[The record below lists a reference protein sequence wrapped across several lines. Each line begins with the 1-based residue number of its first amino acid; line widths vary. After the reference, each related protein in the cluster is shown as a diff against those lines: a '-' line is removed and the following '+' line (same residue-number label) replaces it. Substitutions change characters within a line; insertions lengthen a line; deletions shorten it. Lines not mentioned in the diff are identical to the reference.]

1 MSRELLEATVKLM
14 LKNTVITLELFFFA
28 LVLSM
33 FLGLL
38 LAVGRRSR
46 IRPLSTLIRLYLL
59 VMRGTPLILQLMFF
73 YYGPYYIFGMTPL
86 PRVTA
91 AIVGLSLN
99 SAAYSCEIFRAGIES
114 VSVGQQE
121 AAKVLGFS
129 RYQTFTKI
137 TLPQVVKHV
146 LPPFSNECMAL
157 VKNTSL
163 AQIIGVVE
171 LFRVA
176 NIQMSKYFST
186 IPLLIAALF
195 YLVMCT
201 VIERVFYLLEK
212 RYSYYR

>member
-1 MSRELLEATVKLM
+1 MSRELLKATVKLM
-14 LKNTVITLELFFFA
+14 FQNTLVTLELFFAA
-28 LVLSM
+28 LALSM
-33 FLGLL
+33 ILGLL
-38 LAVGRRSR
+38 LAVGRRSG
-46 IRPLSTLIRLYLL
+46 IRPLSTLVRFYLL

-73 YYGPYYIFGMTPL
+73 YYGPYYIFGATL
-86 PRVTA
+86 PRMTA
-91 AIVGLSLN
+91 AIVGLALN
-99 SAAYSCEIFRAGIES
+99 SAAYTCEVYRAGIDS
-114 VSVGQQE
+114 VSLGQQE

-137 TLPQVVKHV
+137 TLPQVIKHV

-176 NIQMSKYFST
+176 NIQMSKYFTT

-201 VIERVFYLLEK
+201 VIERVFYLLERK
-212 RYSYYR
+212 YSYYR

>member
-1 MSRELLEATVKLM
+1 MSRELLKATVKLM
-14 LKNTVITLELFFFA
+14 FQNTLITLELFFAA
-28 LVLSM
+28 LALSM
-33 FLGLL
+33 GLGLL
-38 LAVGRRSR
+38 LAVGRRSK
-46 IRPLSTLIRLYLL
+46 IRPLSTLVRLYLL

-73 YYGPYYIFGMTPL
+73 YYGPYYIFGATL

-91 AIVGLSLN
+91 AIVGLALN
-99 SAAYSCEIFRAGIES
+99 SAAYTCEVYRAGIDS
-114 VSVGQQE
+114 VSLGQQE

-137 TLPQVVKHV
+137 TLPQVIKHI

-212 RYSYYR
+212 KYSYYR

>member
-1 MSRELLEATVKLM
+1 MSRELLKATVILM
-14 LKNTVITLELFFFA
+14 FQNTLVTLELFFAA
-28 LVLSM
+28 LALSM
-33 FLGLL
+33 VLGLL
-38 LAVGRRSR
+38 LAVGRRSI
-46 IRPLSTLIRLYLL
+46 IRPLSALVRLYLL

-73 YYGPYYIFGMTPL
+73 YYGPYYIFGKTL

-91 AIVGLSLN
+91 AIVGLALN
-99 SAAYSCEIFRAGIES
+99 SAAYTCEVYRAGIDS
-114 VSVGQQE
+114 VSLGQQE

-129 RYQTFTKI
+129 WYQTFTKI
-137 TLPQVVKHV
+137 TLPQVIKHI

-176 NIQMSKYFST
+176 NIQMSKYFTT

-212 RYSYYR
+212 KYSYYH

>member
-1 MSRELLEATVKLM
+1 MSRELLKATVILM
-14 LKNTVITLELFFFA
+14 FQNTLVTLELFFAA
-28 LVLSM
+28 LALSM
-33 FLGLL
+33 VLGLL
-38 LAVGRRSR
+38 LAVGRRSK
-46 IRPLSTLIRLYLL
+46 IRPLSALVRLYLL

-73 YYGPYYIFGMTPL
+73 YYGPYYIFGKTL

-91 AIVGLSLN
+91 AIVGLALN
-99 SAAYSCEIFRAGIES
+99 SAAYTCEVYRAGIDS
-114 VSVGQQE
+114 VSLGQQE

-137 TLPQVVKHV
+137 TLPQVIKHI

-176 NIQMSKYFST
+176 NIQMSKYFTT

-212 RYSYYR
+212 KYSYYH

>member
-1 MSRELLEATVKLM
+1 MSRELLKATVKLM
-14 LKNTVITLELFFFA
+14 FQNTLVTLELFFAA
-28 LVLSM
+28 LLLSIV
-33 FLGLL
+33 LGLL
-38 LAVGRRSR
+38 LAVGRRSK
-46 IRPLSTLIRLYLL
+46 IRPLSAVVRLYLL

-73 YYGPYYIFGMTPL
+73 YYGPYYIFGATL
-86 PRVTA
+86 PRMTA
-91 AIVGLSLN
+91 AIIGLALN
-99 SAAYSCEIFRAGIES
+99 SAAYTCEIYRAGIDS
-114 VSVGQQE
+114 VSLGQQE

-129 RYQTFTKI
+129 RFQTFTKI
-137 TLPQVVKHV
+137 TLPQVIKHI

-176 NIQMSKYFST
+176 NIQMSKYFTT

-212 RYSYYR
+212 KYSYYR

>member
-1 MSRELLEATVKLM
+1 MSRELLKATVKLM
-14 LKNTVITLELFFFA
+14 FQNTLVTLELFFAA
-28 LVLSM
+28 LALSM
-33 FLGLL
+33 ILGLL
-38 LAVGRRSR
+38 LAVGRRSG
-46 IRPLSTLIRLYLL
+46 IRPLSTLVRFYLL

-73 YYGPYYIFGMTPL
+73 YYGPYYIFGATL
-86 PRVTA
+86 PRMTA
-91 AIVGLSLN
+91 AIVGLALN
-99 SAAYSCEIFRAGIES
+99 SAAYTCEVYRAGIDS
-114 VSVGQQE
+114 VSLGQQE

-137 TLPQVVKHV
+137 TLPQVIKYV

-176 NIQMSKYFST
+176 NIQMSKYFTT

-201 VIERVFYLLEK
+201 VIERVFYLLERK
-212 RYSYYR
+212 YSYYR